1 MASAFHLSGEHAYA
15 ELGSVGDE
23 MASVEIGPVSAGPGE
38 KARGPVTVLDGPMTR
53 LTLPVAIINSG
64 KPGPSLVL
72 LAGIHGTDY
81 PGIEAAAR
89 IIRRTSPGDIRG
101 VLTVFPLV
109 NVLGFEASEPFLM
122 PVDRQNIN
130 RIFPGD
136 PAGTPS
142 FILAHVLF
150 EHVRRLADCV
160 IDLHGGDTTEHLVPF
175 ALYYESGNAD
185 VDARSAAMA
194 RLYDT
199 PYVWAMSPPYGHR
212 GTSIGELSK
221 IGIPAIAGEAGY
233 LGTCHEADVETHIR
247 GVGNIMKDLGM
258 VEGEPEHT
266 VDRQMFFRRDFII
279 TTLRG
284 GIFEPAVDPGSRVH
298 RDAILG
304 RIRTLEGD
312 VIEEIRCPVDGV
324 IRTLFPK
331 RVVHAGSI
339 VYRGWVDGVDDG
351 GDGSPNGGRR

>member
-1 MASAFHLSGEHAYA
+1 MGE
-15 ELGSVGDE
+15 E
-23 MASVEIGPVSAGPGE
+23 MASVEIGSVSAGSGE
-38 KARGPVTVLDGPMTR
+38 KVRGHVTVLDGPVSS

-64 KPGPSLVL
+64 TPGPSLVL
-72 LAGIHGTDY
+72 LAGIHGSDY

-101 VLTVFPLV
+101 TLTVFPLV

-150 EHVRRLADCV
+150 EHVRRVADCV
-160 IDLHGGDTTEHLVPF
+160 IDMHGGDTTEHLVPF
-175 ALYYESGNAD
+175 ALYYESGNAE

-199 PYVWAMSPPYGHR
+199 PHVWAMSPPYGHR

-233 LGTCHEADVETHIR
+233 LGTCHDADVETHLR
-247 GVGNIMKDLGM
+247 GVGNIMKHFGM
-258 VEGEPEHT
+258 LEGDPERT
-266 VDRQMFFRRDFII
+266 VDRQAFFRRDFII
-279 TTLRG
+279 TTRHG
-284 GIFEPAVDPGSRVH
+284 GIFEPAAGPGSCVYRNTV
-298 RDAILG
+298 LG
-304 RIRTLEGD
+304 RIRTVEGD
-312 VIEEIRCPVDGV
+312 VVEEIRCPVDGV

-339 VYRGWVDGVDDG
+339 VYRGWVDGGDDG
-351 GDGSPNGGRR
+351 GGSPAGGAAE